1 MIKKGK
7 LHHKDSKNTK
17 VGIEGVSL
25 APDLGVISAF
35 VVNISSVNSVSL
47 W

>member
-17 VGIEGVSL
+17 LDIEGV
-25 APDLGVISAF
+25 DLSRIFASF
-35 VVNISSVNSVSL
+35 VSL